1 MTKNNNAF
9 SLAGKK
15 GLILGLANENSI
27 AWGCTQLAHQM
38 GAELVV
44 SCLNDKARRFVEP
57 LTAPLGVDLV
67 GCNVEEDGELQALV
81 ARAAQ
86 RLGQLD
92 FVIHSIAWAPMDDL
106 HGQVI
111 DSSRKGFSRA
121 MEVSCHSFAELARLC
136 VPHMAAGGS
145 LLSMT
150 YLGADGA
157 GKGRARIAGA
167 LHGAGAGPAG
177 HSGACRLARPHP
189 HACRLGHRQF

>member
-67 GCNVEEDGELQALV
+67 AVMSRRTANSKRWW
-81 ARAAQ
+81 RAP
-86 RLGQLD
+86 
-92 FVIHSIAWAPMDDL
+92 HSAW
-106 HGQVI
+106 G
-111 DSSRKGFSRA
+111 SSI
-121 MEVSCHSFAELARLC
+121 L
-136 VPHMAAGGS
+136 
-145 LLSMT
+145 
-150 YLGADGA
+150 
-157 GKGRARIAGA
+157 
-167 LHGAGAGPAG
+167 
-177 HSGACRLARPHP
+177 
-189 HACRLGHRQF
+189 

>member
-67 GCNVEEDGELQALV
+67 GCNVEEDGELEALV

-111 DSSRKGFSRA
+111 DSSR
-121 MEVSCHSFAELARLC
+121 
-136 VPHMAAGGS
+136 
-145 LLSMT
+145 
-150 YLGADGA
+150 
-157 GKGRARIAGA
+157 
-167 LHGAGAGPAG
+167 
-177 HSGACRLARPHP
+177 
-189 HACRLGHRQF
+189 